1 MKADVILRAHG
12 LVKDAAIPVLALA
25 LTPVPALA
33 PVPVLALVRVVIISA
48 QLPVLNLVKD
58 VPDVA
63 VVEAPAALDAQI
75 AVRELAK
82 VVVLPD
88 AEIPAAVV
96 QNPVQQAARAIV
108 AGPAVFW
115 TGDYTDIFNL
125 IRRKI

>member
-48 QLPVLNLVKD
+48 QLPVLNLAKD

-82 VVVLPD
+82 VVGLPD
-88 AEIPAAVV
+88 V
-96 QNPVQQAARAIV
+96 
-108 AGPAVFW
+108 
-115 TGDYTDIFNL
+115 
-125 IRRKI
+125 